1 MLTDYDPE
9 DNSGEDDEES
19 HDGDDE
25 ENEERRVRFNVPS
38 EERPRKS
45 NGAISDEDITS
56 QSEDDSEVSQRGNRD
71 NRNAPPSKQQ
81 SENIE
86 STDMSSTLKKKR
98 EEDLEKGHAIKRQ
111 VVCPFCLHD
120 LFARDDLY
128 LQAFWDSLLDTRI
141 RLQKSVLSAN
151 HLPPVSFTSHRLHI
165 FFSEIF

>member
-56 QSEDDSEVSQRGNRD
+56 ESEDDSEVSQRGNRD

-81 SENIE
+81 SENLE
-86 STDMSSTLKKKR
+86 PTEDMSSTLKKKR
-98 EEDLEKGHAIKRQ
+98 EEDLEKGQAIKRQ

-120 LFARDDLY
+120 SVCAGRPLFTG
-128 LQAFWDSLLDTRI
+128 LLGLTTRYPNTTSEVCLI
-141 RLQKSVLSAN
+141 RKPPSAG
-151 HLPPVSFTSHRLHI
+151 
-165 FFSEIF
+165 

>member
-9 DNSGEDDEES
+9 DNSGEDDKES

-25 ENEERRVRFNVPS
+25 ENEEHRVRFNVPS

-56 QSEDDSEVSQRGNRD
+56 ESEDDSEVSQRGNRD
-71 NRNAPPSKQQ
+71 NRNDPPSKHQ
-81 SENIE
+81 SENLE
-86 STDMSSTLKKKR
+86 PTEDMSSTLKKKR

-120 LFARDDLY
+120 SVCAGRPLFTG
-128 LQAFWDSLLDTRI
+128 LLGLTTRYPNTTSEVCPI
-141 RLQKSVLSAN
+141 RKPPSAG
-151 HLPPVSFTSHRLHI
+151 
-165 FFSEIF
+165 

>member
-56 QSEDDSEVSQRGNRD
+56 ESEDDSEVSQRGNRD

-120 LFARDDLY
+120 SVCAGRPLFTG
-128 LQAFWDSLLDTRI
+128 LLGLTTRYPNTTSEVCLI
-141 RLQKSVLSAN
+141 RKPPSAG
-151 HLPPVSFTSHRLHI
+151 
-165 FFSEIF
+165 

>member
-38 EERPRKS
+38 EERPRRS

-56 QSEDDSEVSQRGNRD
+56 ESEDDSEVSQRGNRD
-71 NRNAPPSKQQ
+71 NQNAPPSKQQ
-81 SENIE
+81 SENLE
-86 STDMSSTLKKKR
+86 PTEDMSSTLKKKR

-120 LFARDDLY
+120 SVCAGRPLFTG
-128 LQAFWDSLLDTRI
+128 LLGLTTRYPNTTSEVCPI
-141 RLQKSVLSAN
+141 RKPPSAG
-151 HLPPVSFTSHRLHI
+151 
-165 FFSEIF
+165 

>member
-56 QSEDDSEVSQRGNRD
+56 ESEDDSEVSQRGNRD

-120 LFARDDLY
+120 SVCAGRPLFTG
-128 LQAFWDSLLDTRI
+128 LLGLTTRYPNTTSEVCPI
-141 RLQKSVLSAN
+141 RKPPSAG
-151 HLPPVSFTSHRLHI
+151 
-165 FFSEIF
+165 